1 MKKTLTATLLSLSLI
16 GCGASSFTPTTTY
29 TDETRP
35 IVCVISFEPQDKID
49 ATAISI
55 AQGPPITLLSIQTTD
70 KNQAYKFCTKITV
83 TDITTGDVGEAPA
96 EFIVQRDTNKQTY
109 LVNMS
114 TKSFVG
120 QRVFTSVSG
129 VGVGG
134 TTLSD
139 GTFAFQGLSNNVKTP
154 LSWRVQGWRQRF

>member
-1 MKKTLTATLLSLSLI
+1 MKKTLSAALLSLSLI
-16 GCGASSFTPTTTY
+16 GCGATSFTPTTTY

-55 AQGPPITLLSIQTTD
+55 VDGPPTTLLSIQTSD
-70 KNQAYKFCTKITV
+70 KEQVYKFCTKISV
-83 TDITTGDVGEAPA
+83 TDITTGQVADAPA

-109 LVNMS
+109 LVNMT
-114 TKSFVG
+114 TKTFVG
-120 QRVFTSVSG
+120 AQQLTQLG
-129 VGVGG
+129 LGG